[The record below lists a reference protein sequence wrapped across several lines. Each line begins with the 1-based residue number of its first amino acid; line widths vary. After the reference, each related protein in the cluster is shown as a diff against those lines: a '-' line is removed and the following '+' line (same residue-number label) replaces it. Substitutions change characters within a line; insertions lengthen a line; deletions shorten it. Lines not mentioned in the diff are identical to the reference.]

1 MDLWPSKSLTD
12 FTKINN
18 EIANS
23 YCEYDLRNFD
33 FQHIRDNGIRLIEF
47 IRDKYESKR
56 KAKPNVPVPMS
67 LVKSGRDL
75 VKEFMIE
82 GEAVKL

>member
-1 MDLWPSKSLTD
+1 MNLWPSKSLTD

-47 IRDKYESKR
+47 IRE
-56 KAKPNVPVPMS
+56 KPNVPVPMS

>member
-12 FTKINN
+12 FEKINN
-18 EIANS
+18 EIANA

-47 IRDKYESKR
+47 IRE
-56 KAKPNVPVPMS
+56 KPNVPVPIS
-67 LVKSGRDL
+67 LIKSGRDL
-75 VKEFMIE
+75 DKN
-82 GEAVKL
+82 L